1 LHAVKAVVKSFI
13 QLESRLVLEVEKW
26 NRSSGAGVL
35 VLAGRSLSVLVSS
48 GAPFTI

>member
-26 NRSSGAGVL
+26 NRSSGAG
-35 VLAGRSLSVLVSS
+35 AGAGGALSLCV
-48 GAPFTI
+48 G